1 MVEIVPATSSGRGD
15 PIGEEADNGVI
26 VERRE
31 KFSAVCKW
39 QIREFSKMKQRTTR
53 CLYSKYF
60 EVGGFDC
67 RLLVYPAGPFPFALI
82 HNSCSASPSESLLPS
97 NSIQGMG
104 LGQLVFIDSAQSR
117 STRWARQNYQLCL
130 FTLPPIMSP

>member
-1 MVEIVPATSSGRGD
+1 MVEIAQASSSGRGD
-15 PIGEEADNGVI
+15 PIGEEADNGVV

-39 QIREFSKMKQRTTR
+39 QIKEFSKMKQRTTR

-67 RLLVYPAGPFPFALI
+67 RLLVYPAGI
-82 HNSCSASPSESLLPS
+82 
-97 NSIQGMG
+97 
-104 LGQLVFIDSAQSR
+104 V
-117 STRWARQNYQLCL
+117 LCL
-130 FTLPPIMSP
+130 LIPLLGPEYSRVNAHSIATSPVFTFKRPHPILILFYICLCFFFLVS